1 MKIHLS
7 LFVSTACLSALL
19 TVPSGCTPKVAA
31 QAGASPTP
39 SAPVTA
45 GQVVLDSESLSLARF
60 TVETVDES
68 ELAQSLTFNGS
79 VEANPSSLALV
90 NSRVK
95 AKVIAMNAELG
106 QQVRAGAVIAV
117 VESEDLHGAQVAYR
131 LALKKEALAKDNLT
145 RRTKLASLGEFE
157 RHHLED
163 YQQSLSQ
170 LSAQLSET
178 DGEVKTT
185 RAALEEAKS
194 EEKSLAAAL
203 EQAQTRLGS
212 TQARAAR
219 SEALFKEELI
229 ARQDL
234 EQAQAERKQAQ
245 SEVTAA
251 EARAEQGAARTR
263 SAVAKWEA
271 AQAHRRSIDEQRQ
284 RAASALTREEKVVKG
299 GYTRDKELAEARNA
313 LQQAQIEVE
322 SALDDIELLGGQ
334 PGDMHSI
341 PIHAPLSGRVTERH
355 ASLGETVD
363 MTKPLYTIF
372 NATEVWVQLSVPP
385 AQLSQLRPGAKL
397 TVRTEAAPNKTFP
410 ATVVTLG
417 ETADSATRMVTV
429 RCRVMGGTNILRP
442 GMFVTGS
449 VVAQGAMR
457 GIALPEDAVQEVDG
471 RSVVFVA
478 TDKPEV
484 FATRTVSVAA
494 RRGGQALLREGLK
507 RGERVV
513 VRNAGLLKD
522 KLK

>member
-1 MKIHLS
+1 MKNHLS
-7 LFVSTACLSALL
+7 LFVSIACLSAVL
-19 TVPSGCTPKVAA
+19 TVPSGCAPKVAA
-31 QAGASPTP
+31 QAEASPAP
-39 SAPVTA
+39 SAPATP

-60 TVETVDES
+60 TVEAVQEA
-68 ELAQSLTFNGS
+68 ELAESLTFNGS
-79 VEANPSSLALV
+79 VEANPSSLAII

-106 QQVRAGAVIAV
+106 QQVRAGEVVAI

-131 LALKKEALAKDNLT
+131 LAVKKEALAKDNLA
-145 RRTKLASLGEFE
+145 RRTKLAGLGEFE

-170 LSAQLSET
+170 LSAQFSDTE
-178 DGEVKTT
+178 GEVKTT

-212 TQARAAR
+212 AQARAAR

-245 SEVTAA
+245 SEVVAA
-251 EARAEQGAARTR
+251 EARAEQGAARSR
-263 SAVAKWEA
+263 SAAAKWEA
-271 AQAHRRSIDEQRQ
+271 AQAHRNSVDEQRQ

-299 GYTRDKELAEARNA
+299 GYTRDKELVEAQNA

-341 PIHAPLSGRVTERH
+341 PIHAPLSGRITERH

-363 MTKPLYTIF
+363 MTKPLYTVF
-372 NATEVWVQLSVPP
+372 NGTEVWVQLSVPP
-385 AQLSQLRPGAKL
+385 AQLSRLRPGALL
-397 TVRTEAAPNKTFP
+397 TVSSDAAPGKSLP

-417 ETADSATRMVTV
+417 ESADTATRMVKV
-429 RCRVMGGTNILRP
+429 RCRVKGGASALRP
-442 GMFVTGS
+442 GMFVTGNWTVPS
-449 VVAQGAMR
+449 AIR

-478 TDKPEV
+478 TEKPEV
-484 FATRTVSVAA
+484 FATRTVTVAA
-494 RRGGQALLREGLK
+494 RRDGKALVREGIK
-507 RGERVV
+507 SGERVV
-513 VRNAGLLKD
+513 VRNAALLKD

>member
-1 MKIHLS
+1 MKNHLS
-7 LFVSTACLSALL
+7 LFVLIACLSALL
-19 TVPSGCTPKVAA
+19 TVPSGCAPKVSA
-31 QAGASPTP
+31 QAEVSPAP
-39 SAPVTA
+39 SAPATP

-60 TVETVDES
+60 TVEAVQETTLS
-68 ELAQSLTFNGS
+68 ESLTFNGS
-79 VEANPSSLALV
+79 VEANPSSLATV

-106 QQVRAGAVIAV
+106 QQVSVGDVVAV

-131 LALKKEALAKDNLT
+131 LAVKKEALAKDQLT
-145 RRTKLASLGEFE
+145 RCTKLANLGEFE

-170 LSAQLSET
+170 LSAQLSDTE
-178 DGEVKTT
+178 GEVKTT

-203 EQAQTRLGS
+203 EQAQTRFGS

-245 SEVTAA
+245 SEVAA
-251 EARAEQGAARTR
+251 TEARAEQGAARTR
-263 SAVAKWEA
+263 SAAAKWEA
-271 AQAHRRSIDEQRQ
+271 AQAHRKSIDEQRQ
-284 RAASALTREEKVVKG
+284 RAAGALTREEKVVKG
-299 GYTRDKELAEARNA
+299 GYTRDKELVEAQNA
-313 LQQAQIEVE
+313 LLQARIEVE

-341 PIHAPLSGRVTERH
+341 PIHAPLSGRITERH

-372 NATEVWVQLSVPP
+372 NGTEVWVQLSVPP
-385 AQLSQLRPGAKL
+385 AQLGQLRPGARL
-397 TVRTEAAPNKTFP
+397 TVHSEAIPGKSFS

-417 ETADSATRMVTV
+417 ESADATTRMVKV
-429 RCRVMGGTNILRP
+429 RCRVTGGASVLRP

-449 VVAQGAMR
+449 VVAQGRTR

-471 RSVVFVA
+471 KSVVFVA

-484 FATRTVSVAA
+484 FATRSVTIVA
-494 RRGGQALLREGLK
+494 RRSGRALVREGLK
-507 RGERVV
+507 SGERVV
-513 VRNAGLLKD
+513 VRNAGLLKG